1 MTITF
6 ADRVAIVTGAGSGLG
21 REYALG
27 LAARG
32 ARVVVNDIGR
42 NGETSEASRSVVDE
56 IVRNGGSAFA
66 DPADVSDF
74 DAVSRMVAATLDR
87 WGRMDILVNNAGI
100 LRDKTFA
107 KVSFAEFDLV
117 MRVHLGGSVNCTKAV
132 WEHMRSAGYGRV
144 VFTTSTSGLYGNFGQ
159 SNYAAAKMGV
169 VGLMN
174 VLHLEG
180 AKHGIRVNSI
190 APTAVTGLT
199 DGLFPPEDIAALSP
213 AAVAAG
219 LLFLVSEDAP
229 SKVILGAG
237 AGAFAVSYIAETQG
251 LYLGDEE
258 RTPETIRDRFAEIAE
273 RSDARSLDDAFAQF
287 RHYMDLRAAATGSQ

>member
-42 NGETSEASRSVVDE
+42 GGETSEASRSVVAE
-56 IVRNGGSAFA
+56 IARMGGSAFA

-74 DAVSRMVAATLDR
+74 EAVSRMVAEAVDR
-87 WGRMDILVNNAGI
+87 WGRVDILVNNAGI
-100 LRDKTFA
+100 LRDRTFA
-107 KVSFAEFDLV
+107 KMSFAEFDLV
-117 MRVHLGGSVNCTKAV
+117 MKVHLGGAVNCTRAV
-132 WEHMRSAGYGRV
+132 WDRMRSAGYGRV

-180 AKHGIRVNSI
+180 AKHGIRVNCI

-199 DGLFPPEDIAALSP
+199 DGLFPPEDVAALSP

-229 SKVILGAG
+229 SKVILDAG

-251 LYLGDEE
+251 LYLAQEE
-258 RTPETIRDRFAEIAE
+258 RTPETIRSRFAEIAE
-273 RSDARSLDDAFAQF
+273 RSGSRSLDNALEQYRRYLD
-287 RHYMDLRAAATGSQ
+287 MKAAPAKAN